1 MVALVALAQLQYSS
15 ELTLVHDPFDRSL
28 PARSL
33 PGISEKQRRFQTYD
47 AAPDDEAAARTAS
60 ATRASL
66 SAPWT
71 YTNDAATLDDLREA
85 VETLESVVR
94 VWTRVFGEAHPE
106 TPKAQD
112 ALKIA
117 RGALAARRAAS
128 AGSAS

>member
-1 MVALVALAQLQYSS
+1 MLRKAEEV
-15 ELTLVHDPFDRSL
+15 
-28 PARSL
+28 
-33 PGISEKQRRFQTYD
+33 QTYH

-106 TPKAQD
+106 TPSVQA
-112 ALKIA
+112 ALANA
-117 RGALAARRAAS
+117 REALAARAAAS
-128 AGSAS
+128 SSG